1 MVHPMAPA
9 AFLATH
15 WERAPAF
22 IPRGDAEYYDGLYS
36 MENVSAII
44 DAFPK
49 QRLNDDFV
57 VVNRAFV
64 TPRRIENL
72 TQAYAAYLE
81 GYTTSMFI
89 VNRLWH
95 PLGDLCRELGAD
107 LGFPLRT
114 NMYLTPRD
122 AKGFLPHSDSHD
134 FFITQMAGVKRWRV
148 YRSPVYLPTR
158 DMELGKVPGRDID
171 AAVLAAPP
179 LLDVVLR
186 PGDVLYVPRGF
197 IHEAETSDESGSM
210 HLTVRV
216 LNSFFFTWGHF
227 FQFALPADK
236 TREGQRARGDWERRR
251 RAFTAAARKQRESAR
266 AAKGGWMGED
276 GGGEGAGGESGD
288 TGGAL
293 MALPAMVPLSA
304 LSLRQQD
311 AAFRES
317 LPWGKTNLRDDAD
330 ESGIESGDDRGN
342 NGGTTDDGSDGD
354 AGLEECPA
362 AAAAAAAAVM
372 PVFPEGSVRSRVCE
386 DESPKERGKG
396 QAAKKSKSSAARAK
410 RKRGRRRCRPR
421 REWID
426 AFARALTNTKGAV
439 GSSAA
444 PADARRLLASAKEL
458 AGGGEGGGE
467 EHVHMPG
474 SRTSGP
480 AEKEHEETHRAVA
493 TWLKKHLN
501 VTAAL
506 EKLEALNAKIEAEH
520 KMLLGN
526 VRSMFPTGMRPEI
539 KLDAWVVVR
548 GGLCLLNRTTAGHA
562 AVSTAG
568 AASAAGAAGAAGA
581 VGDAGGIN
589 ESDFYL
595 AGGKQCRRQNK
606 AKGRRAGARKP
617 APNGLKNKSLRFR
630 AALRPLLQEVIAR
643 ASAGDPFH
651 PMQLRAAADDFERI
665 ALIRI
670 LRDAGALDLVNIVR
684 RAK

>member
-1 MVHPMAPA
+1 
-9 AFLATH
+9 
-15 WERAPAF
+15 
-22 IPRGDAEYYDGLYS
+22 

-81 GYTTSMFI
+81 GFTTSMFI

-197 IHEAETSDESGSM
+197 IHEAETSGESGSM

-251 RAFTAAARKQRESAR
+251 RAFAAAARKQRESAR
-266 AAKGGWMGED
+266 AAKSGWMGGD

-317 LPWGKTNLRDDAD
+317 LPWGKTNLRDDMD
-330 ESGIESGDDRGN
+330 ESGIESGIQSGIQSSKESGDDRGN
-342 NGGTTDDGSDGD
+342 DGGTTDDGSDGD
-354 AGLEECPA
+354 AGLGECPA
-362 AAAAAAAAVM
+362 AAAAAAM

-386 DESPKERGKG
+386 EESPKERGQG
-396 QAAKKSKSSAARAK
+396 QEAVKKSKRSAARAHI
-410 RKRGRRRCRPR
+410 RRGRRRCRPR

-426 AFARALTNTKGAV
+426 AFARALTNTRGAV

-444 PADARRLLASAKEL
+444 PAEARRLLASAKEVV
-458 AGGGEGGGE
+458 GGGEGGGE

-474 SRTSGP
+474 RRTSGP
-480 AEKEHEETHRAVA
+480 AEEKHEETHRAVA
-493 TWLKKHLN
+493 KWLKKHLN

-548 GGLCLLNRTTAGHA
+548 GGLCLLNRTTAGHG
-562 AVSTAG
+562 AV
-568 AASAAGAAGAAGA
+568 SAAGATGTAGT
-581 VGDAGGIN
+581 VGDTGGIH

-595 AGGKQCRRQNK
+595 AGGKRCRRQNK
-606 AKGRRAGARKP
+606 AKGRENGRAGARKP